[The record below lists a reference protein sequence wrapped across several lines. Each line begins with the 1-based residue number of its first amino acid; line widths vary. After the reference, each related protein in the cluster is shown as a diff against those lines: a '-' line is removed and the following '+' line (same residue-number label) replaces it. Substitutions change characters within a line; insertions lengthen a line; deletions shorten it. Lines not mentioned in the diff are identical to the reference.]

1 MIHASAAL
9 SSPAP
14 GGGRPEVRYRLVPA
28 AGFVLTLVLW
38 PPSGLGQST
47 RHGTIVGYVSG
58 QTGRPLEGIKV
69 MASAPAQTGSAK
81 IAYSDQKGAFRLRQS
96 RPGTFELRFT
106 GADLKTLVRR
116 GILVTPGTSTE
127 VRVVMEVE
135 IGGIEE
141 VRIVDTPP
149 PARRWVGPVRGTESN
164 AMVRR
169 CHKMTRARSGRLAS
183 GEVVAGH
190 IACWIAGSRSRR
202 SR

>member
-96 RPGTFELRFT
+96 RRGTFELRFT

-116 GILVTPGTSTE
+116 GILVTPGP
-127 VRVVMEVE
+127 R
-135 IGGIEE
+135 
-141 VRIVDTPP
+141 P
-149 PARRWVGPVRGTESN
+149 
-164 AMVRR
+164 
-169 CHKMTRARSGRLAS
+169 RSVWSWR
-183 GEVVAGH
+183 
-190 IACWIAGSRSRR
+190 SRSAASRR
-202 SR
+202 SESSTLPLQHGDGLVPSAEQNRTPWSGAVTK